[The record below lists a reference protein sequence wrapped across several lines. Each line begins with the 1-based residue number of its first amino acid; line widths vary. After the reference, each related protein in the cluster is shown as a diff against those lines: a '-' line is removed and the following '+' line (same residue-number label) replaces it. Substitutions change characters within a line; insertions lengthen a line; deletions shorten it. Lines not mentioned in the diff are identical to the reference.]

1 MGEVYRA
8 RDVRLGRAVA
18 LKVLPARFAESP
30 ARLVR
35 LEREARLLAALN
47 HTHIATLYGFE
58 ESGGTPALVME
69 LVEGATLQARLGRG
83 PLPVGEALELARQ
96 IAEAL
101 EAAHEKGILHR
112 DLKPANVR
120 VTEKGQVKLL
130 DFGLA
135 KALEPVGEEPAARPP
150 STLTTEESPVSPG
163 TGVAGTAPYMSPE
176 QARGEELDRRSDLWA
191 FGCVLYEML
200 VGRRAFG
207 GRTFGETVAAV
218 LEREP
223 EWGALPAGTP
233 AAVVRLLERCLRKGR
248 EERLRDAGGARLEL
262 EEVVGRR
269 RGRERQ
275 DLEERSPYPGL
286 HAFAE
291 EDAGFFFG
299 REREVAE
306 LWGKLCE
313 RPLVAV
319 IGPSGVGKTSFL
331 RAGVIVGRPEG
342 WGAVWVTPGA
352 NPALGLA
359 RALTGELAGDVEA
372 IGELLSGV
380 EEVRQTGETQRVV
393 SAAKRWRARH
403 AEALVVVDQL
413 EELFTLNPPE
423 TQERFAVL
431 LGRLASEAA
440 VHVVLSVR
448 DDFLMRCHE
457 QEALGPVFS
466 AIVPLGGLTREGLRL
481 AVVEPASRH
490 GYRFEDET
498 LVEEMIAAVEGA
510 RGALPLVAFAVLRLW
525 EGRDRERKLLT
536 REAYRAIGGVEG
548 ALARHAEAT
557 LARALLAA
565 PGSPGAAPLRGRE
578 PARARARGG
587 RAPRLREGVTA
598 ARPHRGERAR
608 RGARGPRQQERDA
621 GPGARR
627 ARARRPG
634 RDRPGAPG
642 LSAGGR
648 RAPPGATSL
657 DAVGPHAARP
667 GARLSRC

>member
-269 RGRERQ
+269 RGWGRGGGGGWCWWWWGGGGGDGSDRTW
-275 DLEERSPYPGL
+275 RSVLPIRGCTPSRRRTRGSSS
-286 HAFAE
+286 
-291 EDAGFFFG
+291 GGSG
-299 REREVAE
+299 RLRSCGGSCAS
-306 LWGKLCE
+306 
-313 RPLVAV
+313 
-319 IGPSGVGKTSFL
+319 GPSW
-331 RAGVIVGRPEG
+331 P
-342 WGAVWVTPGA
+342 
-352 NPALGLA
+352 
-359 RALTGELAGDVEA
+359 
-372 IGELLSGV
+372 
-380 EEVRQTGETQRVV
+380 
-393 SAAKRWRARH
+393 
-403 AEALVVVDQL
+403 
-413 EELFTLNPPE
+413 
-423 TQERFAVL
+423 
-431 LGRLASEAA
+431 
-440 VHVVLSVR
+440 
-448 DDFLMRCHE
+448 
-457 QEALGPVFS
+457 
-466 AIVPLGGLTREGLRL
+466 
-481 AVVEPASRH
+481 
-490 GYRFEDET
+490 
-498 LVEEMIAAVEGA
+498 
-510 RGALPLVAFAVLRLW
+510 
-525 EGRDRERKLLT
+525 
-536 REAYRAIGGVEG
+536 
-548 ALARHAEAT
+548 
-557 LARALLAA
+557 
-565 PGSPGAAPLRGRE
+565 
-578 PARARARGG
+578 
-587 RAPRLREGVTA
+587 
-598 ARPHRGERAR
+598 
-608 RGARGPRQQERDA
+608 
-621 GPGARR
+621 
-627 ARARRPG
+627 
-634 RDRPGAPG
+634 
-642 LSAGGR
+642 
-648 RAPPGATSL
+648 
-657 DAVGPHAARP
+657 
-667 GARLSRC
+667 